1 MKEASE
7 VPNFL
12 EEVDKCR
19 KMCSTDAAE
28 LSGQFSRNTERGR
41 EGGAQSL
48 KLRMME
54 KFFFHSCFN

>member
-19 KMCSTDAAE
+19 KLCSADGAE
-28 LSGQFSRNTERGR
+28 LSGEF
-41 EGGAQSL
+41 L
-48 KLRMME
+48 LRRDRR
-54 KFFFHSCFN
+54 FLLVHSPTKEFVTFKWMDPPAV

>member
-19 KMCSTDAAE
+19 KMCSSDAAE
-28 LSGQFSRNTERGR
+28 LSGQFSRKRR
-41 EGGAQSL
+41 EGEGGRCSVFKA
-48 KLRMME
+48 E
-54 KFFFHSCFN
+54 KDGKVFFHSCFN